1 MESLTGQTAVVTGGA
16 NGVGRGIASIL
27 AREGAR
33 VAIADID
40 LVEVNEAFCSVP
52 VPASRVLGIDPSIMN
67 VNGSGCSLGHPIAA
81 TGTRMTVTMI
91 NELRRRG
98 GRVGLVSM
106 CAGGGMGS
114 ALVFEVL

>member
-40 LVEVNEAFCSVP
+40 LAAADVVAGELTGE
-52 VPASRVLGIDPSIMN
+52 
-67 VNGSGCSLGHPIAA
+67 GHAALAVAVDVTDATSTRTMAA
-81 TGTRMTVTMI
+81 TVVRRTRP
-91 NELRRRG
+91 RHHPGRQRG
-98 GRVGLVSM
+98 HLP
-106 CAGGGMGS
+106 AGAPG
-114 ALVFEVL
+114 

>member
-40 LVEVNEAFCSVP
+40 LAAAEAV
-52 VPASRVLGIDPSIMN
+52 ADELDRGRSRS
-67 VNGSGCSLGHPIAA
+67 A
-81 TGTRMTVTMI
+81 
-91 NELRRRG
+91 RG
-98 GRVGLVSM
+98 GRRRDRRHEYPDD
-106 CAGGGMGS
+106 GS
-114 ALVFEVL
+114 HGVRRTGPRRHPRRQRGYLPARAPG